1 MRLAS
6 WLLATV
12 SCATAAFAQ
21 DASRPL
27 EEARDKIMAKAA
39 HLPTYACIETID
51 RSYYWR
57 TNTPDPP
64 PSCERIDIDRKKG
77 RSRMKL
83 DSTDRVRV
91 AVAVTG
97 DREIYSWTGRA
108 PFSYSVEDILHPGP
122 IGTGGFASHLLAIF
136 ENPSVQFRV
145 LGERLDATEYG
156 FRVPI
161 EASHYSVDAGDEH
174 LVTGY
179 SGSFFLSR
187 ELREIGRFSLETDEL
202 PKETSLC
209 KTGSVLEFGNGETA
223 AWLAPG
229 KSTLHN
235 VLRDASETDSVITL
249 SDCQEGRAKPA
260 AHASATAAPLRPGVV
275 VTMVFNAPIDSDV
288 AAAGDE
294 ISATID
300 EAHLPDEE
308 AGDLP
313 PLKGA
318 VVRGRIV
325 RVQHWTA
332 REKQPAAFLF
342 AIAFETLDVKGVVS
356 PFYAKLLGQRV
367 RGNVVPLKYGTFPG
381 MRDWPCKL
389 IFESP
394 APRYVVEAPFYSVW
408 LTTAAG
414 AVK

>member
-1 MRLAS
+1 MRRAIWLA
-6 WLLATV
+6 
-12 SCATAAFAQ
+12 AAAALAQ

-27 EEARDKIMAKAA
+27 EETRNKIMAKAA
-39 HLPTYACIETID
+39 HLPTYACVETID
-51 RSYYWR
+51 RSYYSR

-77 RSRMKL
+77 RSHMKL

-97 DREIYSWTGRA
+97 NRELYSWTGSA
-108 PFSYSVEDILHPGP
+108 PFSYSVEDILRPGP
-122 IGTGGFASHLLAIF
+122 IGTGGFAGHLLAIF
-136 ENPSVQFRV
+136 ENPSVQFRL
-145 LGERLDATEYG
+145 LGERSDAIEYG

-161 EASHYSVDAGDEH
+161 ESSHYSVDAGAEY

-179 SGSFFLSR
+179 SGSLYLSR
-187 ELREIGRFSLETDEL
+187 ESQDIGRLSLETDEL

-209 KTGSVLEFGNGETA
+209 KTSSLLDFGSRETA
-223 AWLAPG
+223 GWLAPG
-229 KSTLHN
+229 KSMLHN
-235 VLRDASETDSVITL
+235 VLRDAGETESVITL
-249 SDCQEGRAKPA
+249 SDCSERKAKPA

-275 VTMVFNAPIDSDV
+275 VTMVFNDPIDSDV

-300 EAHLPDEE
+300 EAHLPGEE

-318 VVRGRIV
+318 TVRGRIV

-332 REKQPAAFLF
+332 RQGQPATFLF
-342 AIAFETLDVKGVVS
+342 AIAFETVEMNGVVS
-356 PFYAKLLGQRV
+356 PFYAKLIGQRV
-367 RGNVVPLKYGTFPG
+367 RSKVVPLMRGTFTA
-381 MRDWPCKL
+381 MKDWPGKL

-394 APRYVVEAPFYSVW
+394 APRYVVEAPFYPVW
-408 LTTAAG
+408 LTTAPG